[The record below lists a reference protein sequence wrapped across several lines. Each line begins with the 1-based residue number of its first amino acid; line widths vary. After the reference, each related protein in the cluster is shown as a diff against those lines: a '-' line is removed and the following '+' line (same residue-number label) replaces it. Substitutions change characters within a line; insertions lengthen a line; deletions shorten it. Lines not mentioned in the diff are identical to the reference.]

1 MVSTSKWS
9 ARRKKVVNT
18 DLVVVR
24 QWDMLTA
31 VLLLILFE
39 NSKLSSPW
47 SCVLE
52 CYDTEMILVVST
64 ATVQT
69 WSERSSVLMIHST
82 ECDILRTVPE

>member
-52 CYDTEMILVVST
+52 CYDTEMISGGEHCNWSDLV
-64 ATVQT
+64 
-69 WSERSSVLMIHST
+69 
-82 ECDILRTVPE
+82 